1 MVLEDF
7 KVENKYHIGHFFSAG
22 WTMSLTIAINFSIAN
37 GTSDDP
43 GFLHSVALPRE
54 NAYLKVLQEFGS
66 NFVDISNEE
75 TLFQVYGFGAK
86 DPEGCFPLAGAD
98 CTDDPNVEGF
108 DDVKELYSQQAGEL

>member
-7 KVENKYHIGHFFSAG
+7 KVENKFHIGHYFSTG
-22 WTMSLTIAINFSIAN
+22 WTLSMTVAINFSIAN
-37 GTSDDP
+37 GSNDDP
-43 GFLHSVALPRE
+43 GFLHSVENPEE

-75 TLFQVYGFGAK
+75 TIFQVYGFGAK
-86 DPEGCFPLAGAD
+86 VPEGCIPLAGTD

-108 DDVKELYSQQAGEL
+108 DDVKELYSEQAGEL